1 MFLQNSNS
9 TALDKTIE
17 SASEVTTTAYS
28 SIDNLI
34 NQIVAQLPL
43 VAAGM
48 IVLVFFWLLGKIF
61 KAIFL
66 STSSRT
72 KLDERLRILVS
83 RLISI
88 TIFVLGFFTALTI
101 IIPNFSFGQLVA
113 GLGFTS
119 FIIGF
124 ATKDILNNL
133 LSGVLILWKQPFHI
147 GDYIFI
153 KDKQGSVKYIGVR
166 ATRLGMD
173 DGEQILIP
181 NGEMYSNALVIRS
194 AGSHRRMRLKISI
207 GYGSKVQEAKAIIL
221 RVLEKLETIVNE
233 PHPTVYVTDLVA
245 EGINLSVYFWV
256 DTDKNSPLK
265 VFDEVA
271 MGINRELR
279 EADIGLYP
287 PNPVI
292 IKNEDNVDISS
303 NYKKEDL

>member
-9 TALDKTIE
+9 NVSGEIIKN
-17 SASEVTTTAYS
+17 ASDVTNTAYG
-28 SIDNLI
+28 SINNLLKQLI
-34 NQIVAQLPL
+34 EQLPL
-43 VAAGM
+43 IAAGI
-48 IVLVFFWLLGKIF
+48 IVLAFFWLLGKIF

-66 STSSRT
+66 STSKRT
-72 KLDERLRILVS
+72 RLDNRLRILVS
-83 RLISI
+83 RLITV

-101 IIPNFSFGQLVA
+101 VIPNFSFGQLIA

-194 AGSHRRMRLKISI
+194 AGAHRRMRLKISI
-207 GYGSKVQEAKAIIL
+207 GYESKVQEAKAIIL
-221 RVLEKLETIVNE
+221 RVLENLETIVNE
-233 PHPTVYVTDLVA
+233 PAPTVYVTDLVA

-279 EADIGLYP
+279 EANIGLYP
-287 PNPVI
+287 PSPLI
-292 IKNEDNVDISS
+292 IKNEDNVDLSS